1 MIMKKI
7 KIAHVQVIPIMSG
20 VQTVSYNILKEL
32 PDELYDKF
40 LICGFDER
48 EEPKFFSDFTDIN
61 VKVIQVKSFR
71 RRIGKSDF
79 QAMKDISKILSEN
92 SFDIVHTNSTKP
104 GVLVRVLSRLHGVRK
119 IIHTVHGIAFHNKE
133 SLFKRLF
140 YYLLEAFAS
149 LFGHV
154 NVTVNKC
161 YGKYYHYLG
170 NNNVCIYNGVDF
182 KSLGTPL
189 NNEGAVQCNKMGE
202 EIRIVFMGRLDSQK
216 DPITLLKSA
225 NELINNRGFNDIKF
239 YFGGDGELHDECLS
253 YIEKNH
259 LTEHVTLLG
268 WVTDKVSL
276 LSECDIFSMPSIYE
290 AFGLVFV
297 EAAHFSL
304 PSVSTKVEGIPEVI
318 SDGETGL
325 LVPEKDYVA
334 LSDKLELLITDSK
347 LRKKLGTEAK
357 NRAHREFSLDK
368 MVQKY
373 RELYES

>member
-1 MIMKKI
+1 MKKI

-32 PDELYDKF
+32 PDDQYEKF
-40 LICGFDER
+40 MICGFDER
-48 EEPKFFSDFTDIN
+48 EEPKFFSDFSDIN

-71 RRIGKSDF
+71 RQIGKLDF
-79 QAMKDISKILSEN
+79 QAMKEISKILKEN

-104 GVLVRVLSRLHGVRK
+104 GVLVRILSRVHGVNK

-133 SLFKRLF
+133 KFFKRSL
-140 YYLLEAFAS
+140 YYLLEAFSS

-161 YGKYYHYLG
+161 YTKYYPYLKS
-170 NNNVCIYNGVDF
+170 NNNICIYNGVDF
-182 KSLGTPL
+182 KALDESFVNQGVKQYK
-189 NNEGAVQCNKMGE
+189 NEGE
-202 EIRIVFMGRLDSQK
+202 PIRIVFMGRLDSQK

-225 NELINNRGFNDIKF
+225 NELINKRGISNVHF
-239 YFGGDGELHDECLS
+239 YFGGDGELYDECHS
-253 YIEKNH
+253 YIKNNN
-259 LTEHVTLLG
+259 LSEHVTLLG
-268 WVTDKVSL
+268 WVTDKSGL
-276 LSECDIFSMPSIYE
+276 LSKCDIFSMPSIYE

-304 PSVSTKVEGIPEVI
+304 PSVSTRVEGIPEVI
-318 SDGETGL
+318 LDGETGL
-325 LVPEKDYVA
+325 LVSEKDHIA

-347 LRKKLGTEAK
+347 LRKKFGKEAK
-357 NRAHREFSLDK
+357 IRAHREFSLDQ

-373 RELYES
+373 RALYEN